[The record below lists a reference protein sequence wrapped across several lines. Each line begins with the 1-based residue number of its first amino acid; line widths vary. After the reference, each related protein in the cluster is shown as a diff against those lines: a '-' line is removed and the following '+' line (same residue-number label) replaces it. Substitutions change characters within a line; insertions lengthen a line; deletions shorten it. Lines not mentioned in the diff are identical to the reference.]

1 MRSFILGTRTAATAA
16 AANAAG
22 AVLWN
27 PSTNR
32 SLLVTQVAWAKTVG
46 TVDNLGMVKASARGT
61 VTTTLAAAAQND
73 VDGDSAPTSGATLDT
88 VWSVAPTLLSATAYM
103 FRWNL
108 PATVG
113 SGFILPMVDP
123 IRIAPGQGLVLLT
136 PPAAILQP
144 ADVTF
149 WWRE

>member
-1 MRSFILGTRTAATAA
+1 MRSYMLGTRSAATAV
-16 AANAAG
+16 AANAVG

-32 SLLVTQVAWAKTVG
+32 SLFVTQVSWAKTVG
-46 TVDNLGMVKASARGT
+46 TVDNLGMVKTSARGT
-61 VTTTLAAAAQND
+61 QTTSLAAAAQND
-73 VDGDSAPTSGATLDT
+73 VDGDSIPVSGAAIDT
-88 VWSVAPTLLSATAYM
+88 AWSVAPTILSATAYM

-113 SGFILPMVDP
+113 AGFILPMVDP
-123 IRIAPGQGLVLLT
+123 IRIAPGQGLALLT
-136 PPAAILQP
+136 PPAVILQP
-144 ADVTF
+144 ADVSF